1 MKILAMVTMAATATA
16 WAGETGAALER
27 KVAVYMDPNGYGMEI
42 RAAQRLASKTTG
54 QKITVYLRNEAS
66 VPSPILARAR
76 TLASEMFAGV
86 GVQIDWRPGQRA
98 DSELL
103 RERAIAVCLTL
114 DTSSELRTTVGAFA
128 TPSEGLHI
136 TVLYQH
142 LAWSLA
148 KPGLAPA
155 LLAHVLVHEIT
166 HLLEGIARHSESGIM
181 KANWTS
187 SDYYD
192 MQTKTLPF
200 ASEDVELIHLGLAQR
215 RPGNGKINFEK

>member
-1 MKILAMVTMAATATA
+1 MKILAIMVAAAATA
-16 WAGETGAALER
+16 WAGETGSALER
-27 KVAVYMDPNGYGMEI
+27 KVAVYMDPSGYGLEI
-42 RAAQRLASKTTG
+42 PAAQRLTSKTTG
-54 QKITVYLRNEAS
+54 QKITVYLQNEAS
-66 VPSPILARAR
+66 VPSPILSRAR
-76 TLASEMFAGV
+76 TLASRMLAGV
-86 GVQIDWRPGQRA
+86 GVQIDWRAGQRA

-103 RERAIAVCLTL
+103 RERAIAVRLTL
-114 DTSSELRTTVGAFA
+114 DSPGELKTTVGAFA
-128 TPSEGLHI
+128 TPSEGVHI

-155 LLAHVLVHEIT
+155 LLAHVLVHEIA

-187 SDYYD
+187 GDYYD

-200 ASEDVELIHLGLAQR
+200 ASEDIELIHLGLAQR
-215 RPGNGKINFEK
+215 RPGKGKINFEK